1 MTLSLQTKSVDLK
14 EYTLAV
20 YKESAAWLRDYVTAI
35 KNGQLH
41 PYTKLERKA
50 REATRNEPWCVS
62 HHIDLFMVHQACW
75 RAFGFC
81 AAVPQPAVAMP
92 HAHFKLSTYDSHSHI
107 LRTHCNG
114 MLWLQQA
121 SL

>member
-41 PYTKLERKA
+41 PYTKLERKT
-50 REATRNEPWCVS
+50 REATRNEPWCASDVINS
-62 HHIDLFMVHQACW
+62 CIRHAGVLSLYQ
-75 RAFGFC
+75 
-81 AAVPQPAVAMP
+81 AAVPEAAVAMP
-92 HAHFKLSTYDSHSHI
+92 HAVPIPALMTGAFA
-107 LRTHCNG
+107 C
-114 MLWLQQA
+114 
-121 SL
+121 

>member
-50 REATRNEPWCVS
+50 REATRNEPWCAS
-62 HHIDLFMVHQACW
+62 HHIDLFQEHQACSCAFRFSCCSASACW
-75 RAFGFC
+75 RHASC
-81 AAVPQPAVAMP
+81 CPQAQHP
-92 HAHFKLSTYDSHSHI
+92 
-107 LRTHCNG
+107 
-114 MLWLQQA
+114 
-121 SL
+121 